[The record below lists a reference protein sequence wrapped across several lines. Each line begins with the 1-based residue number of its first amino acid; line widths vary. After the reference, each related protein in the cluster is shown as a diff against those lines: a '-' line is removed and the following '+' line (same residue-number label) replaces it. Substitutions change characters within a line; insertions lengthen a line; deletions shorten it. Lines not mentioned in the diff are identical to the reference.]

1 MPHDRRMTDLLNL
14 GAEDFVSL
22 TTFRR
27 SGEGVATTVWVV
39 RDDDALL
46 VTTPG
51 GSGKVKRL
59 RNDSRVT
66 VRPSSRSGKV
76 PDDAP
81 TCDGSAELRTDE
93 ATSARA
99 NALFR
104 AKYGWQFRIALW
116 FERRGEKRG
125 KPGRVVVRI
134 APA

>member
-1 MPHDRRMTDLLNL
+1 MSDLLSL
-14 GAEDFVSL
+14 GSEDFVSL

-27 SGEGVATTVWVV
+27 SGEGVPTTVWVV
-39 RDDDALL
+39 RDDDHLL

-59 RNDSRVT
+59 RHDPRVT
-66 VRPSSRSGKV
+66 VRPSTRSGKV
-76 PDDAP
+76 ADGAP
-81 TCDGSAELRTDE
+81 TSVGTAELSSDE
-93 ATSARA
+93 AVAARA

-125 KPGRVVVRI
+125 KPGRVIVRI